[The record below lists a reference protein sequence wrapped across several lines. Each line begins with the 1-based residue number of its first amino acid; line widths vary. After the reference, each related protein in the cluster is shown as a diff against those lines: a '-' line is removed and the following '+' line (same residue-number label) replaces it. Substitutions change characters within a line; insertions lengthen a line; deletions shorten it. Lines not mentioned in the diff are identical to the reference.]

1 MLNPNDKMM
10 IIIGSSSKK
19 LFKKSISNDNKGDPL
34 AGISYDMKG
43 LNQKYI
49 NEPHKEKIVTSKH
62 QDTLLPKKFIINTLK
77 NKF

>member
-10 IIIGSSSKK
+10 IMIGSSSKK
-19 LFKKSISNDNKGDPL
+19 LVKKSISNDNKGDPL
-34 AGISYDMKG
+34 VGISYDMKG

-49 NEPHKEKIVTSKH
+49 NEPHKEKMVTSKH
-62 QDTLLPKKFIINTLK
+62 QDILLSKKFILNNMK

>member
-1 MLNPNDKMM
+1 MLNPNEKMFIM
-10 IIIGSSSKK
+10 VGSSSKK
-19 LFKKSISNDNKGDPL
+19 LVKKNISNDNKGDPL
-34 AGISYDMKG
+34 TGISYDMKG
-43 LNQKYI
+43 LFQKYT

>member
-10 IIIGSSSKK
+10 IMIGSSSKK
-19 LFKKSISNDNKGDPL
+19 LFKPNISNSNKGDPL

-43 LNQKYI
+43 RNQKYI
-49 NEPHKEKIVTSKH
+49 NEPHKEKMVTSKH
-62 QDTLLPKKFIINTLK
+62 QDILLPKKFILNNMK

>member
-10 IIIGSSSKK
+10 IMIGSSSKK
-19 LFKKSISNDNKGDPL
+19 LIKKCINNDNKGDPL
-34 AGISYDMKG
+34 LGISYDMKG

-49 NEPHKEKIVTSKH
+49 NEPHKEKMVTSKH
-62 QDTLLPKKFIINTLK
+62 HDILLSKKFILNNMK